1 MAGHCPDIPCDTF
14 NYYLKSPPLHLSNSI
29 IYFLQGVHTI
39 TPNDV
44 LYLRQVNNLSLVGLE
59 WQADIPFNNT
69 STLEPAVI
77 NCSTG
82 NGFIFQHSTFILIAN
97 ITIVHCGAEFNG
109 NSAAIAF
116 LQSSNIEVTG
126 VVVRNST
133 GFGLWM
139 HNVLGNSQIAQSRFI
154 SNKGSDGGNI
164 FLKYNFTKG
173 SCKLETVK
181 LKIQASEIRG
191 GISVGFMI
199 KIEYSCNNIYITL
212 DEVMMS
218 ENGGDTRS
226 SSMGY
231 GNLNIE
237 MTDPKNATHI
247 SIRNSYIEKGVSK
260 FGGGISYLMNAS
272 SDPLV
277 CDTSI
282 NSPINKVE
290 ILNTSIINNMAES
303 GGGFVAVIVS
313 VCQMY
318 GPGIQL
324 KAVTF
329 RGNEAKVW
337 FSNVFASIQTANNL
351 PAHFLVVDNCTFQ
364 SGVAEASGIGI
375 FLTHIIKLA
384 AKYSHIH
391 HQIPVILISNSR
403 FINNTGRAG
412 ALQIKVGVYN
422 LFKGI
427 PIKLPEI
434 RDRINIANCD
444 FTNNTGHVASSLIIV
459 ISDESSLYFPTP
471 FQVNVLLENVHFLN
485 DQIGFPE
492 HTQTWKDEHTTF
504 VDSKSSNPIP
514 EIHSTGDFVI
524 FVHGAQNVAFSN
536 CKFSNHQMTPIVAQD
551 SKLYFSGSLTFVNNT
566 GLNGG
571 AIALYNSFILPKPHT
586 RMYFYNNHAYAT
598 GGAIYV
604 KELGIPRGLMGP
616 KCFIQPPYTINT
628 DIVAYFVNNT
638 AVLAGD
644 VLYGGYQI
652 NCIVNG
658 DYANPLSI
666 FQYVNFNYTMQTGL
680 SIISSD
686 PTGVCICDSG
696 RPNCSK
702 KLLFRRVFPGDSF
715 NISAAVIGQG
725 DGIVQGVVRSVFT
738 ETKLDSLQY
747 SQSTNRQSCTNLT
760 YTIFSRQEKEQL
772 QLTAENPGLT
782 LSLYHVPPKINIFL
796 LSCPLGF
803 NLTGSPAKCDCVSVL
818 AERDYKCN
826 ITTQSIRRP
835 KGVWIGYFEQSLA
848 NFTIGYSNIKHGVI
862 LHTHCPLDYCR
873 HQDLDLNLIHPDSQ
887 CQLNHS
893 GLLCGECQSGLSLA
907 LGTSQCLKCS
917 NVYLLLLVAFIL
929 AGLMLVVTIS
939 WCNLTVSEG
948 TLSALILYAN
958 IIQVSKAAFLP
969 QSETNVLT
977 VFVAWLNLDLGIQT
991 CFYDGMNMYAKAW
1004 LQLLFPLYIWAIVAG
1019 MIILSHYYVTAARVV
1034 GQNAPKVLATLFLL
1048 SYAKLLRAVITI
1060 FSFTYVKYPDGH
1072 TNPVWLYDGNVEY
1085 LRGKHIPL
1093 SITAVLIL
1101 IAFLIPYTSVVL
1113 CMQCLR
1119 RKTNHRLLAWVRR
1132 FKPVFDPYGG
1142 PYKDRYQFW
1151 TGFLL
1156 VVRVLLFLAFAF
1168 NSSGN
1173 QALNLLLIATA
1184 AITLLCALVV
1194 LGGVYKS
1201 RILDILEASF
1211 LVNISV
1217 LAATTLYVQLTNR
1230 SLAIPIHVS
1239 IAISLVT
1246 FTMTVLYHIYHKVN
1260 VISFFKDCTTRFRKE
1275 VINSTTNN
1283 CDNEYRNMEQLQ
1295 PFQPPNPVRA
1305 QRLTVGDD
1313 GELLLVSDDS

>member
-1 MAGHCPDIPCDTF
+1 MA
-14 NYYLKSPPLHLSNSI
+14 
-29 IYFLQGVHTI
+29 
-39 TPNDV
+39 PNDV
-44 LYLRQVNNLSLVGLE
+44 LYLCQVNNLSLVGLE
-59 WQADIPFNNT
+59 WQVPFNNT
-69 STLEPAVI
+69 SIPDHSPVVI

-82 NGFIFQHSTFILIAN
+82 NGFIFQYSPFILIAN

-109 NSAAIAF
+109 ISAAIAF

-133 GFGLWM
+133 GYGLVM
-139 HNVLGNSQIAQSRFI
+139 YNVLGNSKIAQSRFI
-154 SNKGSDGGNI
+154 SNKGSESFYGGNI
-164 FLKYNFTKG
+164 ILMYYFTKE
-173 SCKLETVK
+173 SCQ
-181 LKIQASEIRG
+181 LKSINFRIQASELKG
-191 GISVGFMI
+191 GMPVGFIMD
-199 KIEYSCNNIYITL
+199 IEPSCNNIHITL
-212 DEVMMS
+212 DAVVMS
-218 ENGGDTRS
+218 ENGGETIS
-226 SSMGY
+226 SSNVG
-231 GNLNIE
+231 GNLIIMMRE
-237 MTDPKNATHI
+237 PKNTTHI

-260 FGGGISYLMNAS
+260 FGGGARFTVVAS
-272 SDPLV
+272 NDPLA
-277 CDTSI
+277 CDTSLNPPINQLEIVNTSI
-282 NSPINKVE
+282 NS
-290 ILNTSIINNMAES
+290 NMAEMC
-303 GGGFVAVIVS
+303 GGIAVVIDS
-313 VCQMY
+313 VCQVY
-318 GPGIQL
+318 ELKL
-324 KAVTF
+324 KAVEF
-329 RGNEAKVW
+329 RANQAEKRLSSVC
-337 FSNVFASIQTANNL
+337 FSIQTSENL
-351 PAHFLVVDNCTFQ
+351 PARFLTVDNCTFQ
-364 SGVAEASGIGI
+364 SGVSDGGGGVAIY
-375 FLTHIIKLA
+375 LTHTIKQA
-384 AKYSHIH
+384 AKSSNILHRN
-391 HQIPVILISNSR
+391 PVIKISNSQ
-403 FINNTGRAG
+403 FINNTNGGG
-412 ALQIKVGVYN
+412 ALFLMVSIYIDIGLDIHPN
-422 LFKGI
+422 PNPNPNGI
-427 PIKLPEI
+427 IPKIYS
-434 RDRINIANCD
+434 INIQNCT
-444 FTNNTGHVASSLIIV
+444 FINNSGTGSSSLLVAII
-459 ISDESSLYFPTP
+459 DESFLYSSTLP
-471 FQVNVLLENVHFLN
+471 QVNVLLENVSFQN
-485 DQIGFPE
+485 DQMVFPRHIRTTHFNNE
-492 HTQTWKDEHTTF
+492 VTVSVYSDNPVPQLLSNDE
-504 VDSKSSNPIP
+504 S
-514 EIHSTGDFVI
+514 VI
-524 FVHGAQNVAFSN
+524 QVYGAQNVMFSD
-536 CKFSNHQMTPIVAQD
+536 CKFSNNQLTPIVAQN

-571 AIALYNSFILPKPHT
+571 AIALYNSFILPKPNT
-586 RMYFYNNHAYAT
+586 RMYFYNNHANAT
-598 GGAIYV
+598 GGALYV
-604 KELGIPRGLMGP
+604 KELGVPQSYISV
-616 KCFIQPPYTINT
+616 KCFLQPVKNNSLNT
-628 DIVAYFVNNT
+628 DIVAYFENNT
-638 AVLAGD
+638 AGVAGD
-644 VLYGGYQI
+644 VLYGGYPN

-658 DYANPLSI
+658 VYEPLSI
-666 FQYVNFNYTMQTGL
+666 FQCINFNYTMQTGL

-702 KLLFRRVFPGDSF
+702 KLLFRKVFPGESL
-715 NISAAVIGQG
+715 NISAAVVGQG
-725 DGIVQGVVRSVFT
+725 DGVVPGVVRADFT
-738 ETKLDSLQY
+738 EIHSAQQLEPLQY
-747 SQSTNRQSCTNLT
+747 SQSTIQNGCTNLT
-760 YTIFSRQEKEQL
+760 YTIFSGQEKEQL
-772 QLTAENPGLT
+772 QLTAENAGLAY
-782 LSLYHVPPKINIFL
+782 LLYYVPPKINITL

-803 NLTGSPAKCDCVSVL
+803 TLARSPAKCVCNSVL
-818 AERDYKCN
+818 AKRDYKCN

-848 NFTIGYSNIKHGVI
+848 NSTIGYSNTKHGVI
-862 LHTHCPLDYCR
+862 LHTHCPLDYCKY
-873 HQDLDLNLIHPDSQ
+873 HDLDLNLIHPDSQ

-958 IIQVSKAAFLP
+958 IIQISKAAFLP

-1004 LQLLFPLYIWAIVAG
+1004 LQLLFPLYIWAIVAV
-1019 MIILSHYYVTAARVV
+1019 MIILSHYYMTAARVV

-1072 TNPVWLYDGNVEY
+1072 TSPVWLYDGNVEY

-1173 QALNLLLIATA
+1173 QALNLLLIAIA
-1184 AITLLCALVV
+1184 ASTLLCALVV
-1194 LGGVYKS
+1194 FRGVYKS
-1201 RILDILEASF
+1201 LILDILEASF

-1217 LAATTLYVQLTNR
+1217 LAAATLYVQLLNR
-1230 SLAIPIHVS
+1230 SLAIPIHASIGVS
-1239 IAISLVT
+1239 LIT
-1246 FTMTVLYHIYHKVN
+1246 FTMTVLYHIHQKVN
-1260 VISFFKDCTTRFRKE
+1260 VISFFKGCTMRFRKE

-1295 PFQPPNPVRA
+1295 PLQPPNPVRV
-1305 QRLTVGDD
+1305 QRLTIGDD